1 MQTESTGSLLLLLL
15 VMVGAY
21 LSFFGFD
28 VNKAT
33 EYTLGN
39 AGELLAVLAENS

>member
-1 MQTESTGSLLLLLL
+1 MQTENTGSLLLLLL

-28 VNKAT
+28 VNSAT
-33 EYTLGN
+33 EYTLQN
-39 AGELLAVLAENS
+39 AGELLVALAGNT